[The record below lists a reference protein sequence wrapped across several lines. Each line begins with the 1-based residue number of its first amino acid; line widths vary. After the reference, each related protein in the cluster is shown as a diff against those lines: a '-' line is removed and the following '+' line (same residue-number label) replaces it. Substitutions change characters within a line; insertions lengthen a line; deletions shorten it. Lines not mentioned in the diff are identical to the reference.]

1 MKKMDRLNVKAFL
14 GNRPSI
20 NLGEALKITFST
32 EIKGSGD
39 TTPDT
44 PPEIGVLFVGCGMLE
59 TIDKASGAVSMTF
72 AASGKTCTAAGA
84 DFVAAGFA
92 IGDIV
97 TTDAVLNPGPFTVT
111 NVAATVLTF
120 SETVEDEGPV
130 TKTATALKVLYTP
143 QDLLDGPSITIY
155 FYQHDIL
162 HVMTGCRGTWS
173 IDGTAGEYGKI
184 KWEFTGLYAGPTDA
198 TAPTDSTFNATLPPP
213 LKSGAFL
220 LGAYAGTIGTFK
232 MVYGNEIAK
241 RPDAN
246 AATGFLAQF
255 IKDRKVTAE
264 IDPEAPALSTFD
276 PVTLLTAGTEQTM
289 GITFGTSAGN
299 RMKLHCPKVVLDSAK
314 YADREGILTYSLP
327 LLVCP
332 SAGADDVTLTFN

>member
-1 MKKMDRLNVKAFL
+1 MFKNRALILAKKETSYGVDPVPTTALNAILTDLPEVDIVMKKMDRLNVKAFL

-39 TTPDT
+39 TTPD
-44 PPEIGVLFVGCGMLE
+44 
-59 TIDKASGAVSMTF
+59 AS
-72 AASGKTCTAAGA
+72 
-84 DFVAAGFA
+84 
-92 IGDIV
+92 
-97 TTDAVLNPGPFTVT
+97 LNPGPFTVT
-111 NVAATVLTF
+111 DVAATVLTF
-120 SETVEDEGPV
+120 SEAVEDEGPV